1 MKIQLNVPFFSQ
13 LENTVIWDDKEKPE
27 VEGFPLGSIQYRSC
41 NITCLTMILH
51 YYSIIDLTPDQLLE
65 RIRNKNDSIHSLYY
79 EPSPLDRAIFGKDT
93 KRNLLNLWGGE
104 MYIVR

>member
-13 LENTVIWDDKEKPE
+13 RENNVIWDDKYDQK
-27 VEGFPLGSIQYRSC
+27 VAGFPLGAIQYRSC

-65 RIRNKNDSIHSLYY
+65 LFW
-79 EPSPLDRAIFGKDT
+79 IFFCFFFHAT
-93 KRNLLNLWGGE
+93 SFLL
-104 MYIVR
+104 